1 MLNDNLQP
9 GPPLPAG
16 EWDAPDRR
24 LTEEE
29 AAQVDHDAAINAADT
44 AEKLRAAFGA
54 AYKSTAD
61 AGQRDKYK
69 AAYDA
74 RMKQITNEGAAQ

>member
-1 MLNDNLQP
+1 MLNDNRQP

-29 AAQVDHDAAINAADT
+29 AARILEDAADHDGYT
-44 AEKLRAAFGA
+44 LRAPPAP
-54 AYKSTAD
+54 
-61 AGQRDKYK
+61 AGE
-69 AAYDA
+69 A
-74 RMKQITNEGAAQ
+74 